1 MPQVTLQQIADAGV
15 VGAGGAGFPTHVKLA
30 GKADTVLLNAAECE
44 PLLHKDK
51 EVLRDYVDG
60 TIEGLAIAMQLVG
73 AGRAIVGIK
82 EKYQDV
88 IDLLRAR
95 LPQGMEV
102 CPLRDA
108 YPAGDEFI
116 LVYDALGRI
125 IPPGGI
131 PLAVNAVVMNV
142 ETAVNVAA
150 AASQP
155 VTEKFLTIA
164 GAVSEPVTLRVPIGV
179 TLAQCVAAAGGA
191 TVSDANYMVG
201 GVMMGTLQPD
211 HDALVDKTTGGVIV
225 LPDEHVVIRRRKQT
239 WKQVARIGQSACDQC
254 SYCTELCPRWLLG
267 HPIEPH
273 RAMRSLGFNMVGE
286 ANTIGTNFCCECNLC
301 SLYSCPED
309 LDPKQVC
316 TENKRRLAA
325 EKKRYENPPFDLKRA
340 ETHLRNRKA
349 PMTRLIQKLGLRQFR
364 NVGPLKP
371 ALLPTDKVGIKLKQH
386 IGAPCEPLVSVG
398 DRVDKGQVLG
408 RPPINNGKA
417 AMGAAVHASIGGTVT
432 SISGGVIWITK

>member
-1 MPQVTLQQIADAGV
+1 MPNVTLEMIAEAGV

-51 EVLRDYVDG
+51 EVLRDYLDAN
-60 TIEGLAIAMQLVG
+60 IEGLAIAMQLVG

-82 EKYQDV
+82 NKYEDV
-88 IDLLRAR
+88 IELCRAR
-95 LPQGMEV
+95 LPANMEV

-164 GAVSEPVTLRVPIGV
+164 GAVAEPVTLRVPIGV
-179 TLAQCVAAAGGA
+179 TLSQCVAAAGGA
-191 TVSDANYMVG
+191 TVPDANYMVG
-201 GVMMGTLQPD
+201 GVMMGTLQAD
-211 HDALVDKTTGGVIV
+211 HNALVDKTTGGLIV
-225 LPDEHVVIRRRKQT
+225 LPDDHTLIRRRKQT
-239 WKQVARIGQSACDQC
+239 WKQVAGSARARATSAAFAPSFAPAGCWDIRSSRTARCGAWASTWWARRTRSARTFAASATCAAFIPARRIS
-254 SYCTELCPRWLLG
+254 
-267 HPIEPH
+267 I
-273 RAMRSLGFNMVGE
+273 
-286 ANTIGTNFCCECNLC
+286 
-301 SLYSCPED
+301 
-309 LDPKQVC
+309 PKRFAQ
-316 TENKRRLAA
+316 NKRRLAV
-325 EKKRYENPPFDLKRA
+325 EKKKYENPPFDIKRA

-349 PMTRLIQKLGLRQFR
+349 PMTRLITKLGLRQFR
-364 NVGPLKP
+364 NVGPLLP
-371 ALLPTDKVGIKLKQH
+371 DLLPTDKVGIKLKQH
-386 IGAPCEPLVSVG
+386 IGAPCEPMVAVG
-398 DRVDKGQVLG
+398 ERVGKGQVLG
-408 RPPINNGKA
+408 RPPVNNGKP
-417 AMGAAVHASIGGTVT
+417 AMGVPVHASIDGAVT